1 MSERRQTSRADLP
14 EMERADVHLAV
25 HRYDNSVYY
34 RRIEREAFL
43 LLKSFQSGEPL
54 GVAIETAFQVSTY
67 SIEDQAARIQEYLP
81 MPPN

>member
-43 LLKSFQSGEPL
+43 LLKSFP
-54 GVAIETAFQVSTY
+54 I
-67 SIEDQAARIQEYLP
+67 R
-81 MPPN
+81 